1 MPMNFGPEDRTLL
14 VNALSD
20 VPQFELVRERR
31 ALIRTAL
38 DGHPFSPDIHRTL
51 RFLDWDGPSLTVAD
65 TLVRL
70 IEGQEVAPGFP
81 ALRALVEAIGPLTGA
96 HREDITKL
104 QQRLGWVAKPAHT
117 PPPAM
122 SPDLAERRARGEY
135 DIFLCLNSKD
145 KPAIL
150 EIANSLLARD
160 YLPWIDVW
168 DLQPG
173 FSWHRAIEAQIDSIK
188 SAAVFIG
195 PSAIGPWQDE
205 EADAILRRFKT
216 SNRPVIPAFL
226 EGAPDIELPA
236 FLDGRHRVDFRRK
249 DPDPIDQ
256 LIFGITGQNPRFAVK
271 A

>member
-1 MPMNFGPEDRTLL
+1 
-14 VNALSD
+14 
-20 VPQFELVRERR
+20 
-31 ALIRTAL
+31 
-38 DGHPFSPDIHRTL
+38 
-51 RFLDWDGPSLTVAD
+51 
-65 TLVRL
+65 
-70 IEGQEVAPGFP
+70 
-81 ALRALVEAIGPLTGA
+81 
-96 HREDITKL
+96 
-104 QQRLGWVAKPAHT
+104 
-117 PPPAM
+117 M